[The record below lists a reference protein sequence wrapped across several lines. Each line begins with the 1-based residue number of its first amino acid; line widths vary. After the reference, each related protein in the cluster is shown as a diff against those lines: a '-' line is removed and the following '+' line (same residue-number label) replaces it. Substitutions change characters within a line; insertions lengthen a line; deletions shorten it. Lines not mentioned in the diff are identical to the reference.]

1 MSSDDAP
8 EVGYDPGGEADAP
21 PARAPAPQGV
31 AGEEAER
38 SPRRLAHELTHAGS
52 VRGLV
57 RTMERYG
64 WAPPLLGVLTHGAVR
79 GVFEHL
85 SEPFAM
91 SQGYVFAGWQLAFL
105 INLLY
110 GTALVALGWFLYF
123 GVVGSLAGFLSES
136 SDMETGVFKVG
147 GYLTLLFV
155 PILVVGAGLVV
166 TIPAP
171 DPVVAGVDPTTE
183 VIETHRAVADSL
195 QMRVV
200 NALQSAGWILVGFL
214 MLPVVSELYDVGR
227 RESVLAVLPVTLVA
241 VVAAQLF

>member
-1 MSSDDAP
+1 VSSDDAP
-8 EVGYDPGGEADAP
+8 EVGYDPGGEASQ
-21 PARAPAPQGV
+21 PAPV
-31 AGEEAER
+31 TPSDDVER
-38 SPRRLAHELTHAGS
+38 SPRRLVHELTNAGS

-64 WAPPLLGVLTHGAVR
+64 WAPPFLGLLAHGAVR

-91 SQGYVFAGWQLAFL
+91 SQGYVFAGWQLAL
-105 INLLY
+105 AINLLY
-110 GTALVALGWFLYF
+110 GTALVVLSWFLYF
-123 GVVGSLAGFLSES
+123 GVIGSFAGFLSETT
-136 SDMETGVFKVG
+136 DMETAVFKVG
-147 GYLTLLFV
+147 GYLTVLFV
-155 PILVVGAGLVV
+155 PLLLVGAALVV

-171 DPVVAGVDPTTE
+171 DPVVAGVDPTSE
-183 VIETHRAVADSL
+183 VVETHRAVANSL

-200 NALQSAGWILVGFL
+200 NTLLSAGWILVGFL

-227 RESVLAVLPVTLVA
+227 RESVVAVLPVTLVA